1 MVGMVGKGGTFLG
14 SVITGSA
21 LALLERARV
30 GTQPRLVGV
39 EGGGVSTGSG
49 VVYGG
54 GVIT

>member
-1 MVGMVGKGGTFLG
+1 MVGMVGTCLG

-21 LALLERARV
+21 LALLGRARV
-30 GTQPRLVGV
+30 GTQSRLIGV

-49 VVYGG
+49 VVCGG